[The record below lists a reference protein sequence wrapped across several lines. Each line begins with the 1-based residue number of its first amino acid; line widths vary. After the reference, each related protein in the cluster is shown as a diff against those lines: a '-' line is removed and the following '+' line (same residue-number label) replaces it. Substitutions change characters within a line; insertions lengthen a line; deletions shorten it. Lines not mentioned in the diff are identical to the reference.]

1 MAVTLEAG
9 RTALDRLQREW
20 LLLTAVGVLLVAA
33 GFGLLRAQW
42 RPVLAGRWAL
52 LAAAVLAYEAWILR
66 RGLVDNHRSG
76 ETALLPGLGAANRLT
91 LLRGAM
97 LALMAGFLFAPRPGG
112 WLAWAPAALYGAIV
126 LLDGLDGAVARL
138 TGQST
143 RLGEVLDLELDA
155 LGMLVA
161 PLLGVWYA
169 QLPPWFLLVSAARYL
184 FVLGLWRRRRRGLPV
199 YELPPSHRRRSLAGL
214 MMGFVGVALWPVF
227 SPPQTWVA
235 ATAVMLPFLVGFTW
249 DWLAVSGRLRG
260 PAPMELDRWLPVAL
274 RAALVAAFVISCSNW
289 GESGPVLWG
298 DSWPVLLVFTALAA
312 LGAAGRLAS
321 LALIVTIG
329 WLRAGEGLAVAE
341 AVLLASG
348 ALLMVLGT
356 GALSLWQPEEAVL
369 SRRFADSE
377 PAPADEEG

>member
-1 MAVTLEAG
+1 MAVTLGAG
-9 RTALDRLQREW
+9 RTALDRLRREW
-20 LLLTAVGVLLVAA
+20 LLLTAAGVLLVAA
-33 GFGLLRAQW
+33 GFWLLRAHW
-42 RPVLAGRWAL
+42 GVSEAGRWAL
-52 LAAAVLAYEAWILR
+52 LAAAVLAYEAWTLR
-66 RGLVDNHRSG
+66 RGLADNHRPG
-76 ETALLPGLGAANRLT
+76 EKSLLSGLGAANRLT

-97 LALMAGFLFAPRPGG
+97 LALMAGFLFAPWPGG

-126 LLDGLDGAVARL
+126 LIDGLDGAVARL
-138 TGQST
+138 TGQPT
-143 RLGEVLDLELDA
+143 RLGEMLDLELDA

-161 PLLGVWYA
+161 PLLGVWYR

-184 FVLGLWRRRRRGLPV
+184 FVLGLWWRRRRGLPV

-214 MMGFVGVALWPVF
+214 MMGFTGVVLWPVF

-235 ATAVMLPFLVGFTW
+235 ATAVMLPFLVGFAR

-260 PAPMELDRWLPVAL
+260 AAPAGLDRWLPVAL
-274 RAALVAAFVISCSNW
+274 RSALAAAFVISCSNW
-289 GESGPVLWG
+289 DESGPALWG
-298 DSWPVLLVFTALAA
+298 DSWPVLLVFAALAA
-312 LGAAGRLAS
+312 FGAAGRLAS

-329 WLRAGEGLAVAE
+329 WLRAGEGLAAAE

-369 SRRFADSE
+369 SRRFAESE
-377 PAPADEEG
+377 PAAAGEDG